1 MNSRVFKDQ
10 CMKHLRTLMFSGIFL
25 VLPVLFFSSCKHSKM
40 ATCQSNNYHVST
52 KIKKPK
58 SDPLRIHEPKYR
70 PVKKNYV
77 IKNGSSY

>member
-1 MNSRVFKDQ
+1 MNRIRIVVF
-10 CMKHLRTLMFSGIFL
+10 SVIFL
-25 VLPVLFFSSCKHSKM
+25 VLYVMVFSSCRHSKM